1 MPIFNY
7 LMSMGPSTSKAMAS
21 RKVVYLYYAISKQLP
36 QVIDFFETD
45 YDLKK
50 AKQIIRNKFY
60 ANANLTDL
68 AAIDRLLYQSAM
80 EVDEIVEQFARLE
93 HFQEHMEAIPN
104 FPSVELKKPGSDP
117 LERFLH
123 GVDNI

>member
-21 RKVVYLYYAISKQLP
+21 RKAVYLYYAISKQLP

-93 HFQEHMEAIPN
+93 HFQEHMEAVPN
-104 FPSVELKKPGSDP
+104 FPSVELKKHGSDP